1 MMLTLLIAFFV
12 SMISIAFIPILR
24 KTLHPLEILSC
35 GILIAS
41 LEQFSYAV
49 LTVNLQLVKASE
61 DPFKFFALKLEQ
73 IILAPIIILFG
84 LFVLFSNSRRPL
96 SKAIAFASTVIL
108 LCILQYLYHL
118 SGTIQFVKWSWGYD
132 WVKDAALL
140 AISIGFLALLRK
152 FLRWQEVSHD
162 PVPSDSL

>member
-1 MMLTLLIAFFV
+1 MLTFLIASFV
-12 SMISIAFIPILR
+12 SMIFIAFIPILR

-35 GILIAS
+35 GLLMAS
-41 LEQFSYAV
+41 LEQFAYAV

-61 DPFKFFALKLEQ
+61 NPFNFFALKLEQ

-84 LFVLFSNSRRPL
+84 LFVLFSNSRSPL
-96 SKAIAFASTVIL
+96 SKAIALVGTVFVL
-108 LCILQYLYHL
+108 WGVQYLYHL